1 MLRCVW
7 LLFGPSCRRE
17 LDVVIMPAVR
27 IAYRNR
33 VDLAHD
39 RRVLTVLELV
49 ARLTADA
56 DRPQHLVL
64 TCIWKRSTRR
74 SVCTDRFTPFI
85 VISVRNSFEVFLS
98 ITRESVVHSPSGVPK
113 QPHSPSRGDLPKR
126 LEELFL

>member
-1 MLRCVW
+1 
-7 LLFGPSCRRE
+7 
-17 LDVVIMPAVR
+17 MPAVR

-64 TCIWKRSTRR
+64 TCIWKRSTR
-74 SVCTDRFTPFI
+74 
-85 VISVRNSFEVFLS
+85 
-98 ITRESVVHSPSGVPK
+98 K
-113 QPHSPSRGDLPKR
+113 KR
-126 LEELFL
+126 LYGPLHAVHRHLRPKLLRGFPLNHQGERGPLAEWRAEAAPLPQPRRLAEQVGGAFSVD